1 MLGNLFKI
9 INISIKEVKDLYKG
23 KKQIGI
29 DAIYNFVKRKA
40 G

>member
-1 MLGNLFKI
+1 MLGNLSKI
-9 INISIKEVKDLYKG
+9 TNISIEEAKDLYKG

-29 DAIYNFVKRKA
+29 DTIYDFVKRKA